1 MEKLSVFLFK
11 FNIYKFTHDYKFKYI
26 TRVAAM
32 APQKLKKLATLTT
45 AVVVPDNLTIVPIHI
60 DKIN

>member
-1 MEKLSVFLFK
+1 MEELSLIGYVC
-11 FNIYKFTHDYKFKYI
+11 NVGYDYKFKYI
-26 TRVAAM
+26 ILVAAM

-45 AVVVPDNLTIVPIHI
+45 AVVVPDILTIVPMQI

>member
-1 MEKLSVFLFK
+1 MEEFLCYVCNARF
-11 FNIYKFTHDYKFKYI
+11 DYKFKYI
-26 TRVAAM
+26 ILVAAM

-45 AVVVPDNLTIVPIHI
+45 AVVVPDSFTMVPIQI